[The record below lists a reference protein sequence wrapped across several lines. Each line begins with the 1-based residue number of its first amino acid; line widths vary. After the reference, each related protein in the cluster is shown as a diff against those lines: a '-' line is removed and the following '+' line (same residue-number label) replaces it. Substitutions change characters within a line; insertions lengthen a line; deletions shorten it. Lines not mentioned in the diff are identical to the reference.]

1 LNELK
6 KMKVNIEGKY
16 TVSIIGLL
24 FTAIVFISTF
34 TIVIPL
40 LTLILPGLLELI
52 ASSIVGD
59 SEYKTIGISVLTCL
73 VIIFIIT
80 TYASFKLIFRK
91 KELLKKE
98 LIYYFTFQVFII
110 PSIFFYAETFHDGN
124 WERASDGQFFLGIFE
139 VFPFSSI
146 SFIIIGVFID
156 IIRNRKSKTD
166 EKI

>member
-1 LNELK
+1 
-6 KMKVNIEGKY
+6 MKVNIEGKY
-16 TVSIIGLL
+16 TASIIGLL
-24 FTAIVFISTF
+24 FTAIVFISAF

-73 VIIFIIT
+73 GIIFILS
-80 TYASFKLIFRK
+80 TYALFKVLFRK
-91 KELLKKE
+91 KKLQKKE

-110 PSIFFYAETFHDGN
+110 PAIFFYVETSRD
-124 WERASDGQFFLGIFE
+124 WERAMDGQFFFGIIE

-156 IIRNRKSKTD
+156 IIRNRMNKTD
-166 EKI
+166 EKIKART